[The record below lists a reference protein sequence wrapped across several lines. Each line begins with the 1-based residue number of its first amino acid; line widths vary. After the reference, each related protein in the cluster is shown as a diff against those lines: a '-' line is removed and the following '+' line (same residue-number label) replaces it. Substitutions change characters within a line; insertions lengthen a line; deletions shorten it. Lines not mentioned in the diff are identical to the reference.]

1 MASKISE
8 ETNALCFRVLART
21 AWYISRAAC
30 PLAAFVMSLQT
41 LHATAAAF
49 ARTAPMPVLFV
60 GHGSPMN
67 ALEDNAF
74 TRRLRRVGE
83 DLRRRQPPAAI
94 LVVSAHWLT
103 RGTFAT
109 LNERPRTIHD
119 FGGFPQALFDMQYPA
134 PGAPA
139 LVHELLAQ
147 VPDVHG
153 THEWGLD
160 HGTWT
165 VLHHLF
171 PAADVPVFQLSLDA
185 TKPLEWHF
193 DFARQLRFLRERGVL
208 IVGSGNVVHNLRQ
221 SMPKLMAGDATPY
234 DWAVEFVE
242 WFKSHLVSGNY
253 RALADYTKAGAS
265 GPLAVPT
272 LDHYLPTLYTLGLAG
287 PHEPVQQLFEE
298 VSFGGLGMRTFM
310 VG

>member
-1 MASKISE
+1 M
-8 ETNALCFRVLART
+8 NLH
-21 AWYISRAAC
+21 
-30 PLAAFVMSLQT
+30 T
-41 LHATAAAF
+41 LHATAATYAK
-49 ARTAPMPVLFV
+49 TAPMPVLFV

-67 ALEDNAF
+67 AIEDNPF
-74 TRRLRRVGE
+74 TRKLREVGEELRR
-83 DLRRRQPPAAI
+83 DRPPTAI

-109 LNERPRTIHD
+109 LNERPKTIHD

-134 PGAPA
+134 PGAPDLARA
-139 LVHELLAQ
+139 LMAQ

-153 THEWGLD
+153 TDEWGLD

-185 TKPLEWHF
+185 TKPLAWHF
-193 DFARQLRFLRERGVL
+193 DFARQLQFLRERGVL
-208 IVGSGNVVHNLRQ
+208 IIGSGNVVHNLRQ
-221 SMPKLMAGDATPY
+221 SMPKIMADDPTPY
-234 DWAVEFVE
+234 DWAVEFDE
-242 WFKSHLVSGNY
+242 WFKGNLLSGNY
-253 RALADYTKAGAS
+253 RTLTNYAQAGSS

-272 LDHYLPTLYTLGLAG
+272 LDHYLPTLYTVGLAG
-287 PHEPVQQLFEE
+287 KHEPIRQLFEE
-298 VSFGGLGMRTFM
+298 VSYGGLGMRTFM

>member
-1 MASKISE
+1 
-8 ETNALCFRVLART
+8 
-21 AWYISRAAC
+21 
-30 PLAAFVMSLQT
+30 
-41 LHATAAAF
+41 
-49 ARTAPMPVLFV
+49 MPVLFV

-74 TRRLRRVGE
+74 TRRLRQVGE
-83 DLRRRQPPAAI
+83 DLRRNRPPQAI
-94 LVVSAHWLT
+94 VVVSAHWLT

-109 LNERPRTIHD
+109 LNERPKTIHD

-139 LVHELLAQ
+139 LVRDLMAQ

-153 THEWGLD
+153 TDEWGLD

-171 PAADVPVFQLSLDA
+171 PAADVPVFQLSMDA
-185 TKPLEWHF
+185 TKPLDWHF
-193 DFARQLRFLRERGVL
+193 DFAKQLQFLRERGVL
-208 IVGSGNVVHNLRQ
+208 LVGSGNVVHNLRQ
-221 SMPKLMAGDATPY
+221 SMPKLMAGDSQPY
-234 DWAVEFVE
+234 DWAIEFDE
-242 WFKSHLVSGNY
+242 WFKGHLLSGNY
-253 RALADYTKAGAS
+253 RALTNYTAAGSS

-272 LDHYLPTLYTLGLAG
+272 LDHYLPTLYTVGLAG
-287 PHEPVQQLFEE
+287 KNEPVQQLFEE

>member
-1 MASKISE
+1 MERRHFLK
-8 ETNALCFRVLART
+8 ALGVL
-21 AWYISRAAC
+21 
-30 PLAAFVMSLQT
+30 PLATTAMNLQT
-41 LHATAAAF
+41 LHATASTF
-49 ARTAPMPVLFV
+49 AKTAPMPVLFV

-67 ALEDNAF
+67 AIEDNPF
-74 TRRLRRVGE
+74 TRKLRQVGE
-83 DLRRRQPPAAI
+83 ELRQRQPPKAI

-109 LNERPRTIHD
+109 LNERPKTIHD

-139 LVHELLAQ
+139 VVRALIAQ

-153 THEWGLD
+153 TDEWGLD

-171 PAADVPVFQLSLDA
+171 PKADVPVFQLSIDA
-185 TKPLEWHF
+185 TKPLDWHF
-193 DFARQLRFLRERGVL
+193 DFAKQLQFLRERGVL

-221 SMPKLMAGDATPY
+221 SMPKFMTGDATPY
-234 DWAVEFVE
+234 DWAIEFDG
-242 WFKSHLVSGNY
+242 WFKNHLDSGNY
-253 RALADYTKAGAS
+253 RALTDYTKAGSS
-265 GPLAVPT
+265 GPLAVPS
-272 LDHYLPTLYTLGLAG
+272 LDHYLPTLYTVGLAG
-287 PHEPVQQLFEE
+287 KNEPIRQLFEE
-298 VSFGGLGMRTFM
+298 VSFGGMSMRTFM

>member
-1 MASKISE
+1 MERRHLLKTLS
-8 ETNALCFRVLART
+8 ALTLAT
-21 AWYISRAAC
+21 A
-30 PLAAFVMSLQT
+30 VMNLQT
-41 LHATAAAF
+41 LHATASTF
-49 ARTAPMPVLFV
+49 AKTAPMPVLFV

-67 ALEDNAF
+67 AIEDNAF
-74 TRRLRRVGE
+74 TRKLRQVGE
-83 DLRRRQPPAAI
+83 DLRRNQPPKAI

-109 LNERPRTIHD
+109 LNERPKTIHD

-139 LVHELLAQ
+139 VVRDLIAQ

-153 THEWGLD
+153 TDEWGLD

-171 PAADVPVFQLSLDA
+171 PKADVPVFQLSIDA
-185 TKPLEWHF
+185 TKPLDWHF
-193 DFARQLRFLRERGVL
+193 DFAKQLQFLRERGVL

-221 SMPKLMAGDATPY
+221 SMPKFMANDARPY
-234 DWAVEFVE
+234 DWAIEFDE
-242 WFKSHLVSGNY
+242 WFKGHLVSGNY
-253 RALADYTKAGAS
+253 RALTDYAKAGSS
-265 GPLAVPT
+265 GPLAVPS
-272 LDHYLPTLYTLGLAG
+272 LDHYLPTLYTVGLAG
-287 PHEPVQQLFEE
+287 KNEPVRQLFEE
-298 VSFGGLGMRTFM
+298 VSFGGMSMRTFM